1 MSGNVLHINEIKLE
15 GEDPWT
21 KLFNKCSELFMGA
34 MDESKPEEER
44 EALFAEWRYNR
55 EQLEL
60 GLY

>member
-1 MSGNVLHINEIKLE
+1 
-15 GEDPWT
+15 
-21 KLFNKCSELFMGA
+21 MGA

-44 EALFAEWRYNR
+44 DALFAEWRYNR